1 MVNLSDMYLMV
12 SRYDE
17 AIAACDRALP
27 SAEQL
32 GWGRTMGAFLRAN
45 RAEAMARSGR
55 LAQALEESRPGLEA
69 PGVFAAA
76 VWLLRAEVNVIRGRL
91 SETEEDL
98 REARQHVRASSA
110 AQFAYPLVAVE
121 AELARS
127 RGELEAA
134 HQMLAAVLARDD
146 LAEEPRYRWALLS
159 LTARVESER
168 ALSARDEG
176 ASVPEDAVAQGEVAR
191 SEAASMR
198 TVTPADRG
206 HRALVMAENTRLL
219 NQDEPGAW
227 LVAVEACRAMNEPV
241 PLAYALF
248 RCAEALSSNGE
259 TAAATTAANE
269 ALELARSTGAAPL
282 DADVSALIRRARLQ
296 TAEPSNTAVA
306 AAGVG
311 AETQPGA
318 VERLGLTAREAE
330 VLRLVADGRSNSQI
344 AETLFISRKTASVH
358 VSNILAKLGVSS
370 RVEAAALAH
379 RQGIAD
385 APAGSGA

>member
-1 MVNLSDMYLMV
+1 V
-12 SRYDE
+12 
-17 AIAACDRALP
+17 
-27 SAEQL
+27 
-32 GWGRTMGAFLRAN
+32 
-45 RAEAMARSGR
+45 
-55 LAQALEESRPGLEA
+55 
-69 PGVFAAA
+69 
-76 VWLLRAEVNVIRGRL
+76 
-91 SETEEDL
+91 
-98 REARQHVRASSA
+98 
-110 AQFAYPLVAVE
+110 
-121 AELARS
+121 
-127 RGELEAA
+127 
-134 HQMLAAVLARDD
+134 
-146 LAEEPRYRWALLS
+146 
-159 LTARVESER
+159 
-168 ALSARDEG
+168 LSARDEG
-176 ASVPEDAVAQGEVAR
+176 APVPEDALAQGEAVRA
-191 SEAASMR
+191 EAASMR
-198 TVTPADRG
+198 TVSPADRG

-241 PLAYALF
+241 PLANALF
-248 RCAEALSSNGE
+248 RCAEATSTNGAI
-259 TAAATTAANE
+259 AAATTAAHE

-282 DADVSALIRRARLQ
+282 EADVSALIRRARLH
-296 TAEPSNTAVA
+296 TAEPGNTAA
-306 AAGVG
+306 PAAGVA